1 MKENQDGQKNITE
14 LITKGRKQ
22 GFLTYDEVNDALP
35 DDIMSSERLDEVIGM
50 FGDMDIEII
59 DSDRRIHVKDVK
71 TDFKDDEEEE
81 ADEPEDEPETSTPK
95 STAAST
101 LTGRTDDPVRLYLKE
116 MGQINL
122 LTREGE
128 VEIAKRIEQGEMEI
142 LETVSCNS
150 ICIREIIA
158 LGIKLETGELKL
170 RETLYDPEENLEENG
185 VIDSNTEEEEP
196 EQSIDEINVVEAP
209 NNGLEREAEN
219 LKEALKVIRRVE
231 RRAQRIESLRF
242 NRQKVSAKKTD
253 ENHKKI
259 QRASRDIARDI
270 RNLGLNIR
278 QVTRFSSRVTALR
291 EKILRYQNRIDNIY
305 GRTGLTEWRMN
316 QLIKKAREGQAK
328 AAAREAGMSIAQME
342 TYRQLIR
349 EARKKLKEVEKET
362 GMTCTEILTDGSRI
376 RIAETKARD
385 AKQELV
391 EANLRLV
398 VSIAKKYTNRGLQF
412 LDLIQEGNIGLMLA
426 VKKFDPYRGVR
437 LPYYA
442 SFWIRAYI
450 LRFVM
455 ENWRLVKVGT
465 TQAQRKL
472 FFNLRKEKE
481 RLEALGFTPGPKLL
495 AQTLDVKESE
505 IVEMD
510 SRLATREM
518 SLDTPIEP
526 GSRERFADSLPSE
539 EVYLDERIANNQ
551 LRTLFNEKIEEF
563 RKTLKGRD
571 LDIFENRILA
581 SIPAT
586 LHEIGTKYGISH
598 ERVRQIEKSIL
609 KRFKTFVTREI
620 PDLVNGPALIDPNL
634 P

>member
-1 MKENQDGQKNITE
+1 
-14 LITKGRKQ
+14 
-22 GFLTYDEVNDALP
+22 LTYPIRPKEFTIKKSESPVETEKEESPELHTPAPFDPFHRYLAEIRQYPILDA
-35 DDIMSSERLDEVIGM
+35 
-50 FGDMDIEII
+50 
-59 DSDRRIHVKDVK
+59 
-71 TDFKDDEEEE
+71 EEEK
-81 ADEPEDEPETSTPK
+81 AL
-95 STAAST
+95 A
-101 LTGRTDDPVRLYLKE
+101 
-116 MGQINL
+116 
-122 LTREGE
+122 
-128 VEIAKRIEQGEMEI
+128 
-142 LETVSCNS
+142 
-150 ICIREIIA
+150 IRYQ
-158 LGIKLETGELKL
+158 ETG
-170 RETLYDPEENLEENG
+170 D
-185 VIDSNTEEEEP
+185 
-196 EQSIDEINVVEAP
+196 VEAAYR
-209 NNGLEREAEN
+209 L
-219 LKEALKVIRRVE
+219 V
-231 RRAQRIESLRF
+231 
-242 NRQKVSAKKTD
+242 VS
-253 ENHKKI
+253 
-259 QRASRDIARDI
+259 
-270 RNLGLNIR
+270 
-278 QVTRFSSRVTALR
+278 
-291 EKILRYQNRIDNIY
+291 
-305 GRTGLTEWRMN
+305 
-316 QLIKKAREGQAK
+316 
-328 AAAREAGMSIAQME
+328 
-342 TYRQLIR
+342 
-349 EARKKLKEVEKET
+349 
-362 GMTCTEILTDGSRI
+362 
-376 RIAETKARD
+376 
-385 AKQELV
+385 
-391 EANLRLV
+391 NLRLV
-398 VSIAKKYTNRGLQF
+398 VKIALEYYNSWMTSL

-518 SLDTPIEP
+518 SLDTPIKP

-609 KRFKTFVTREI
+609 KRFKTLVTREI